1 MTKRQ
6 HLNHELFEQKH
17 ELERAIAV
25 LRVLQFG
32 TDQEATASLARLRLG
47 SSVEQEYQLLL
58 PQLSQPATSST
69 DAIPQRQLLTPAI
82 EHPEG
87 PTPWSYPVG
96 GGYVEWNRIGT
107 DPMGWTNPLSP
118 VSQPSS
124 ATGNSTAESP
134 YLDITTATPG
144 SNDASDE
151 QHSYL
156 GG

>member
-6 HLNHELFEQKH
+6 HLNHSLFEQKS
-17 ELERAIAV
+17 ELDRATAV
-25 LRVLQFG
+25 LHVLQYG
-32 TDQEATASLARLRLG
+32 SDQEATASLARLRLG
-47 SSVEQEYQLLL
+47 SSVEQEYHHLL
-58 PQLSQPATSST
+58 PQMSQLFPTEN
-69 DAIPQRQLLTPAI
+69 IPQVQLPTPAI
-82 EHPEG
+82 EHPDG
-87 PTPWSYPVG
+87 PTPWGCPG
-96 GGYVEWNRIGT
+96 GGYVDWSRVGT

-124 ATGNSTAESP
+124 ATATSTGESP

-144 SNDASDE
+144 SSNGASDE